1 MHLPE
6 PPRAKGEIPADILPP
21 VSFPMS
27 ITASSDIL
35 LLFAAVGFVFLFLGV
50 FITLLVLHVRRDRVM
65 LPSDVASQAA
75 VTILPDPYLDNVL
88 QQMTRAMREKDGGEM
103 VPPTY
108 LDPQTPS
115 GQLGI
120 AYNEMLLDLRKQK
133 QVEKS
138 QTDAAQKIQ
147 WFADTIQEGVVVIQD
162 GLIQYVNEA
171 LATLFGYQTDE
182 LVGMAYQSL
191 CHQAELARIDSRI
204 ADVRDAEFAQ
214 VQIHLRARRQDG
226 KLLLV
231 DVKGSLA
238 TEDDGCLFWGT
249 VVDITRQK
257 RDEMALTR
265 SRLRAK
271 RQKKGLQVLLQS
283 MERSLRLPVND
294 LVQISRELQA
304 GEAQAAG
311 AVHRDQLRQLHL
323 RAEYLRALLD
333 DVRLLTML
341 QAGEATA
348 APGRFLLPPLV
359 TAVVAA
365 TRPLAAENHNQ
376 LRLEMDSV
384 AEIVNDRSKVQRILQ
399 ILLEQTAVFAAYRQI
414 TLHVESLAGGGVQFV
429 LRDRPLPSP
438 PVQNDGVDLPVDDL
452 ENQKYNGKE
461 LGLAL
466 CHQYCV
472 LINGEMTGARGHEN
486 ASYTITL
493 PDHVLAEKNV
503 VLEETSHG

>member
-294 LVQISRELQA
+294 LVQISRELQL
-304 GEAQAAG
+304 Q
-311 AVHRDQLRQLHL
+311 QLHR
-323 RAEYLRALLD
+323 RAEYLHALLD
-333 DVRLLTML
+333 DIRLLTTL
-341 QAGEATA
+341 QTGEATA
-348 APGRFLLPPLV
+348 LRRGRFMLPPLV

-365 TRPLAAENHNQ
+365 ARPLAAENNNQ
-376 LRLEMDSV
+376 LQLEMEPV
-384 AEIVNDRSKVQRILQ
+384 TAITTDRSKVQRILQ

-414 TLHVESLAGGGVQFV
+414 TLHVAPLEGGGVQFV
-429 LRDRPLPSP
+429 LHDRPLPADAAP
-438 PVQNDGVDLPVDDL
+438 GNNENLPVDDFQ
-452 ENQKYNGKE
+452 NQKYNGKE

-472 LINGEMTGARGHEN
+472 LIAGEMAGTRTQGN

-493 PDHVLAEKNV
+493 PDHVLAAQNL